1 MKKLKRNQATPLFSA
16 AERNASRRNVV
27 AMNKA
32 AVRAIKKR
40 GGSSLLLSF
49 GPPHVPTGY
58 ASPLVV
64 AKPTVSI
71 APEKSSANLLRLKG
85 HSPGCV
91 ALRKS
96 GEIASCD
103 CRSTPFDDP
112 AFAVA
117 MVVHHARM
125 AMAQRAPLPLVILE
139 LLSQRLNEGDPACKV
154 VASWLERCG
163 LIRVSAVLSLSNSR
177 GGRR

>member
-1 MKKLKRNQATPLFSA
+1 MKKPRQNQPTSLFSA
-16 AERNASRRNVV
+16 AERNASKRNVV

-40 GGSSLLLSF
+40 GGPSRLLAY
-49 GPPHVPTGY
+49 GPPKVALLPASRSVP
-58 ASPLVV
+58 
-64 AKPTVSI
+64 AKPTVSVMV
-71 APEKSSANLLRLKG
+71 EKSSANLLRLKG
-85 HSPGCV
+85 HRSSCV

-96 GEIASCD
+96 GQVASCD
-103 CRSTPFDDP
+103 CRRTPFDDP

-139 LLSQRLNEGDPACKV
+139 LLSQRLNEGDPACRV
-154 VASWLERCG
+154 VANWLERCG
-163 LIRVSAVLSLSNSR
+163 LIRVSAVLSLSASR